1 MHTEKEDIILKLLST
16 MVAASENRT
25 KVADKALCIGFVAF
39 LITQLIWAS
48 VIVII
53 NMFA

>member
-1 MHTEKEDIILKLLST
+1 MHTETEDIILKLLST

-25 KVADKALCIGFVAF
+25 KAADRAMCIGFAI
-39 LITQLIWAS
+39 LIITQIIWAT
-48 VIVII
+48 VII